1 MEKAAWKKLACVGM
15 IALAAVFSG
24 CGSEHKVAVVDYQKL
39 EDQSPKIKA
48 IQQEITDKDKEI
60 NNRLAEAQKSGLSD
74 EEMQKKVQSAQQE
87 RMIFIQSKQK
97 QIESMVQSQAGAI
110 AKEKNI
116 GIVMNKMAVPTG
128 AVDITDEVL
137 AKMDGGASKAAA
149 SQSK

>member
-1 MEKAAWKKLACVGM
+1 MNKASLKKLACIGM
-15 IALAAVFSG
+15 IAFAAVITG

-60 NNRLAEAQKSGLSD
+60 SNRLAEDSKKGLSD

-97 QIESMVQSQAGAI
+97 QIESMIQSQAGII

-116 GIVMNKMAVPTG
+116 GIVMNKMSVPAG

-137 AKMDGGASKAAA
+137 AKIDGGASKAASA
-149 SQSK
+149 QSK

>member
-39 EDQSPKIKA
+39 EDQSPKVKA

-60 NNRLAEAQKSGLSD
+60 SNRLAEAQKSGLSD

>member
-1 MEKAAWKKLACVGM
+1 MEKAAWKKMACVGM

-60 NNRLAEAQKSGLSD
+60 SNRLAEAQKSGLSD

>member
-60 NNRLAEAQKSGLSD
+60 SNRLAEAQKSGLSD

-97 QIESMVQSQAGAI
+97 QIESMVQYQAGAI

>member
-48 IQQEITDKDKEI
+48 IQQEITDEDKEI

>member
-60 NNRLAEAQKSGLSD
+60 SNRLAEAQKSGLSD
-74 EEMQKKVQSAQQE
+74 EEMQKKVQSVQQE

>member
-60 NNRLAEAQKSGLSD
+60 SNRLAEAQKSGLSD

-97 QIESMVQSQAGAI
+97 QIESMVQSEAGAI

-128 AVDITDEVL
+128 AVYITDEVL

>member
-1 MEKAAWKKLACVGM
+1 MEKAAWKKLACVGL

-24 CGSEHKVAVVDYQKL
+24 CGSEHKVAVVVYQKL

-60 NNRLAEAQKSGLSD
+60 SNRLAEAQKSGLSD

>member
-1 MEKAAWKKLACVGM
+1 MNKASLKKLACIGM
-15 IALAAVFSG
+15 IAFAAVITG

-60 NNRLAEAQKSGLSD
+60 SNRLAEDSKKGLSD
-74 EEMQKKVQSAQQE
+74 EDMQKKVQSAQQE
-87 RMIFIQSKQK
+87 RMIFIQS
-97 QIESMVQSQAGAI
+97 QAGII
-110 AKEKNI
+110 AKEKNT
-116 GIVMNKMAVPTG
+116 GIVMNKMSVPAG

-137 AKMDGGASKAAA
+137 AKIDGGASKAAS

>member
-1 MEKAAWKKLACVGM
+1 MNKASLKKLACIGM
-15 IALAAVFSG
+15 IAFAAVITG

-60 NNRLAEAQKSGLSD
+60 SNRLAEDSKKGLSD

-97 QIESMVQSQAGAI
+97 QIESMIQSQTGII

-116 GIVMNKMAVPTG
+116 GIVMNKMSVPAG

-137 AKMDGGASKAAA
+137 AKIDGGASKAAS

>member
-60 NNRLAEAQKSGLSD
+60 SNRLAEAQKSGLSD
-74 EEMQKKVQSAQQE
+74 DEIQKKVQSAQQE